1 MPAPY
6 TKKTFGQ
13 LPAEMAARFGDREGL
28 VFEDQRLSFAEMA
41 ARIDRAAK
49 GLIAIGVQPGDK
61 VGLWLLN
68 QPEWMD
74 LMFAIAKIGAVLVP
88 INTRFRTNDLE
99 YVLTQS
105 DCAYLI
111 THDRSGPVDYLQMV
125 RETVALPAEGTAI
138 ADPRRPEL
146 RAVIIVSE
154 ATHVGT
160 IAWTDV
166 LSGGEPIDDAAIAAR
181 GAAVDPDD
189 PAFIMYTSGTT
200 GFPKGVVHTHNLL
213 QLITFRAKHMEMTEN
228 DIILNYLP
236 LFHLFGFSEGAL
248 MSMVSGAKQVLTAT
262 FDADECI
269 RLAESEGA
277 TIMHGFETHL
287 KWVVEAQE
295 RQQCDLSKLRTGIF
309 AAGMQSAVPIF
320 RRAMETF
327 PTMRTVSGF
336 GMSEVGVGVT
346 FGALD
351 DNLSRRLESSGGPI
365 DGQEVR
371 IVDPDTGAD
380 QPIDV
385 PGELLVKTY
394 GVMQGYY
401 KKPAETAACYD
412 DEGWFHTGDTASMRA
427 DGYIRFLG
435 RYKDMLKV
443 GGENVDPME
452 TEGLLLD
459 HPAVHQIAIVSLPD
473 PQLAE
478 VPVAFVEKTPG
489 ADITGDAI
497 IDHCRGKLASFKIP
511 RHVHFVEDWPMTA
524 SGKIR
529 KVELR
534 ETAKELFL

>member
-6 TKKTFGQ
+6 TKKTFGD

-28 VFEDQRLSFAEMA
+28 VFEDRRLGFAEMA
-41 ARIDRAAK
+41 ARVDRTAK
-49 GLIAIGVQPGDK
+49 GLMAIGVQPGDK

-88 INTRFRTNDLE
+88 INTRFRTHDLE
-99 YVLTQS
+99 YVLSQS

-111 THDRSGPVDYLQMV
+111 THDRSGPIDYLNMV
-125 RETVALPAEGTAI
+125 REVVDMPAEGTRI
-138 ADPRRPEL
+138 DDPNCPEM
-146 RAVIIVSE
+146 RGVVIVSE
-154 ATHVGT
+154 ESHAGT
-160 IAWTDV
+160 NSWAETLVAADSV
-166 LSGGEPIDDAAIAAR
+166 DDAALEAR
-181 GAAVDPDD
+181 AAAVDPDD

-213 QLITFRAKHMEMTEN
+213 RLIVFRAKHMAITEH
-228 DIILNYLP
+228 DVILNYLP

-262 FDADECI
+262 FAPDECI
-269 RLAESEGA
+269 QLAEREAA

-287 KWVVEAQE
+287 KEMVEAQE
-295 RQQCDLSKLRTGIF
+295 RQKCDLSKLRTGIF

-365 DGQEVR
+365 DGQQVR
-371 IVDPDTGAD
+371 VVDPETGQD
-380 QPIDV
+380 QPVDV

-394 GVMQGYY
+394 GIMQGYY

-412 DEGWFHTGDTASMRA
+412 DDGWFHTGDTASMRE

-435 RYKDMLKV
+435 R
-443 GGENVDPME
+443 
-452 TEGLLLD
+452 
-459 HPAVHQIAIVSLPD
+459 
-473 PQLAE
+473 
-478 VPVAFVEKTPG
+478 
-489 ADITGDAI
+489 
-497 IDHCRGKLASFKIP
+497 
-511 RHVHFVEDWPMTA
+511 
-524 SGKIR
+524 
-529 KVELR
+529 
-534 ETAKELFL
+534 